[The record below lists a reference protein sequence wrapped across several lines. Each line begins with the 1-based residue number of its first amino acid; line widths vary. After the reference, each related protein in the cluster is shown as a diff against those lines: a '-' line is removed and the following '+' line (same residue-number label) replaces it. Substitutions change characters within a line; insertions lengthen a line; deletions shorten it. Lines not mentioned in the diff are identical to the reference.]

1 MSEVAV
7 LDPTAVA
14 PEGTAAV
21 GAAAADSSAAAGV
34 VPVTPVVPEKYT
46 LTLPEGSLLSP
57 DALTRITETA
67 KALKVAS
74 DADAQALVGLAHA
87 EASEVIKTYESA
99 KAPGGEL
106 YKHMVAQYETDSL
119 KHPQL
124 GNGDPVQLER
134 KALQAGLVLNKFAPE
149 LAPILKD
156 TGFAARPEVLLML
169 NRIHDAMSEKALAM
183 PTKDAPPPAV
193 EPLEKRMY
201 PKRNP

>member
-1 MSEVAV
+1 MPEV
-7 LDPTAVA
+7 LDTPAVA
-14 PEGTAAV
+14 PEGTTAAV
-21 GAAAADSSAAAGV
+21 TAAADSAAAAV
-34 VPVTPVVPEKYT
+34 APVTPVVPEKYT
-46 LTLPEGSLLSP
+46 LTLPEGSFLSP
-57 DALTRITETA
+57 DALARITDTA
-67 KALKVAS
+67 KALKVAT
-74 DADAQALVGLAHA
+74 DADAQVLVGLAHA
-87 EASEVIKTYESA
+87 EASEVIKTYEAA

-106 YKHMVAQYETDSL
+106 HKTMVAQYETASL

-169 NRIHDAMSEKALAM
+169 NRIHDAMSEKALAT

-193 EPLEKRMY
+193 EPLENRMY
-201 PKRNP
+201 PKRKTP